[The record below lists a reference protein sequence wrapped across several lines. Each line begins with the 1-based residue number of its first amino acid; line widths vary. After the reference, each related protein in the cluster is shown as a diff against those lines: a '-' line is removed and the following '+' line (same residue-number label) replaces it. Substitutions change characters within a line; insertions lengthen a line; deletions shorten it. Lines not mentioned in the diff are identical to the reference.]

1 MHPCFSC
8 RKWQQH
14 ILLISS
20 TIISQNYISTFQIGF
35 SVYSIYCHHMSKYK
49 SCLCSTSKFVLLWI
63 TLLIRQAGKRDRSD
77 RQAGRQTRAEDRQ
90 KERETYR
97 QTKVRDRLTRD
108 TIIKTKSMIS
118 FNQAKFV
125 YLWLKFQSL
134 SIFKDQRSK
143 WTKSLTKMDF

>member
-1 MHPCFSC
+1 M
-8 RKWQQH
+8 
-14 ILLISS
+14 
-20 TIISQNYISTFQIGF
+20 IG
-35 SVYSIYCHHMSKYK
+35 
-49 SCLCSTSKFVLLWI
+49 
-63 TLLIRQAGKRDRSD
+63 QAGKRDRSD

-125 YLWLKFQSL
+125 YL
-134 SIFKDQRSK
+134 
-143 WTKSLTKMDF
+143 